1 MSNYGFV
8 PHGSEDLKEMLEAV
22 GVSSVEDLY
31 AAIPKDLRISKL
43 DLPAGISEYEVSK
56 KLHALAKKNSSDLVC
71 FMGGGFYDHFSPA
84 AADAIA
90 SRGEFTT
97 CYTPYQPEVAQGTL
111 QTMFEFQSGMCRLT
125 GMEVSNASVYDGGS
139 AVFEAA
145 AMSFRVNGRRRFL
158 VDGAMNPIY
167 RNMLESYAANMNFEF
182 VEIAPKEGKA
192 DKEAIAASLDDS
204 VSAVILQNPSFF
216 GCVDDY
222 ADTAE
227 AARKAGALSIM
238 ICYPLS
244 LAYLKTPGEMGI
256 DIAVGDA
263 QSLGLPLGFGGPY
276 LGFMTTSKKLARK
289 MPGRICGE
297 THDKDGNRGFVL
309 TLQAREQHIRREKAT
324 SNICS
329 NQNLCAIIATI
340 FMALMG
346 KEGLYEM
353 AEGSAKNAAYA
364 LQKLTSVPGVER
376 TFQSPCFNEFAV
388 TLPVCAGKVCEK
400 LLEKGYAGGI
410 PLGKTFEGMGSVLL
424 VACTEKRTKEEI
436 DGLAEALK
444 EAIEEVKK

>member
-8 PHGSEDLKEMLEAV
+8 PHGSEDLSEMLKTV
-22 GVSSVEDLY
+22 GVKSVEDLY
-31 AAIPKDLRISKL
+31 AAIPEELRIKKL
-43 DLPAGISEYEVSK
+43 DLPEGISEYEVAKRLHELSK
-56 KLHALAKKNSSDLVC
+56 RNDSNLVC
-71 FMGGGFYDHFSPA
+71 FMGGGFYDHFIPA

-111 QTMFEFQSGMCRLT
+111 QTMFEYQSGMCRLT
-125 GMEVSNASVYDGGS
+125 GLEVSNASVYDGGS

-145 AMSFRVNGRRRFL
+145 AMSYRVTGRRRFL
-158 VDGAMNPIY
+158 VDGTINPIY

-182 VEIAPKEGKA
+182 CEVPGKDGKA
-192 DKEAIAASLDDS
+192 DKEAIKAALDKT
-204 VSAVILQNPSFF
+204 VAAVILQNPSFF

-222 ADTAE
+222 TDTA
-227 AARKAGALSIM
+227 AAAHEAGALCVM

-244 LAYLKTPGEMGI
+244 LAYLKTPGEMGV

-276 LGFMTTSKKLARK
+276 LGFMVTTLKLARK

-329 NQNLCAIIATI
+329 NQNLCAITATI
-340 FMALMG
+340 YLALMG
-346 KEGLYEM
+346 KEGLYEA
-353 AEGSAKNAAYA
+353 AESSAKNAAYA
-364 LQKLTSVPGVER
+364 LDKLTSIPGVSA
-376 TFQSPCFNEFAV
+376 TFSSPIFNEFAV
-388 TLPVCAGKVCEK
+388 TLPCCAGKVCEK
-400 LLEKGYAGGI
+400 LLEKGFAGGI
-410 PLGKTFEGMGSVLL
+410 PLGRFFEGMGNVLL
-424 VACTEKRTKEEI
+424 VACTEKRTKAEI
-436 DGLAEALK
+436 DAFAEALK
-444 EAIEEVKK
+444 SAIEEVK

>member
-8 PHGSEDLKEMLEAV
+8 PHSVEDQQEMLKAV
-22 GVSSVEDLY
+22 GVGSVEDLY
-31 AAIPKDLRISKL
+31 AAIPEKLRISKL
-43 DLPAGISEYEVSK
+43 NLPEGVSEYEVLNKLKALSK
-56 KLHALAKKNSSDLVC
+56 KNDPELVC
-71 FMGGGFYDHFSPA
+71 FMGGGFYDHFIPA

-111 QTMFEFQSGMCRLT
+111 QTMFEYQSGMCRLT

-145 AMSFRVNGRRRFL
+145 AMSYRVTGRKHFL
-158 VDGAMNPIY
+158 VDGSMNPIY
-167 RNMLESYAANMNFEF
+167 LNMLESYAANMNFEF
-182 VEIAPKEGKA
+182 QVVAPKDGKA
-192 DKEAIAASLDDS
+192 DKEAIAAALDKT
-204 VSAVILQNPSFF
+204 VAAVILQNPSFF

-222 ADTAE
+222 TDTAK
-227 AARKAGALSIM
+227 AAREVGALSVLV
-238 ICYPLS
+238 CYPLS

-276 LGFMTTSKKLARK
+276 LGFMTTTVKLARK

-297 THDKDGNRGFVL
+297 THDKDGKRGFVL

-329 NQNLCAIIATI
+329 NQNLCAITATI
-340 FMALMG
+340 YLALMG
-346 KEGLYEM
+346 KEGLYEA
-353 AEGSAKNAAYA
+353 AESSSKNAAYC
-364 LQKLTSVPGVER
+364 QEKLTSIPNVKA
-376 TFQSPCFNEFAV
+376 TFTSPFFNEFAV
-388 TLPVCAGKVCEK
+388 TLPCCAGKICEK
-400 LLEKGYAGGI
+400 LLSKGYAAGI
-410 PLGKTFEGMGSVLL
+410 PLGKFFPGMDNVLL
-424 VACTEKRTKEEI
+424 VACTEKRTAAEI
-436 DGLAEALK
+436 DGLCEALK
-444 EAIEEVKK
+444 ATLEEETK

>member
-8 PHGSEDLKEMLEAV
+8 PHGSEDLSEMLAAV
-22 GVSSVEDLY
+22 GVSSVEELY
-31 AAIPKDLRISKL
+31 SAIPEKLRISKL

-56 KLHALAKKNSSDLVC
+56 KLHALAKKNTSDLVC
-71 FMGGGFYDHFSPA
+71 FMGGGFYDHFIPA
-84 AADAIA
+84 AVDAIA

-111 QTMFEFQSGMCRLT
+111 QTMFEYQSGMCRLT

-182 VEIAPKEGKA
+182 VEVAPKDGKA
-192 DKEAIAASLDDS
+192 DKEAIAAQLNDT

-222 ADTAE
+222 TETAE
-227 AARKAGALSIM
+227 AARKAGALSIL

-297 THDKDGNRGFVL
+297 THDKNGNRGFVL

-329 NQNLCAIIATI
+329 IQNLCAIMATI
-340 FMALMG
+340 HLALMG
-346 KEGLYEM
+346 KEGLYEA
-353 AEGSAKNAAYA
+353 AEESAKNAAYA
-364 LQKLTSVPGVER
+364 LKKLTAIPGVKA
-376 TFQSPCFNEFAV
+376 TFSSPSFNEFAID
-388 TLPVCAGKVCEK
+388 LPKPASKVCEK
-400 LLEKGYAGGI
+400 LLKVGIAAGI
-410 PLGKTFEGMGSVLL
+410 PLGEFFPGMENALL
-424 VACTEKRTKEEI
+424 VALTEKRTIEEI
-436 DGLAEALK
+436 DALAAKLEAALK
-444 EAIEEVKK
+444 EED